1 MNSERLVNVTRN
13 GVLESIHC
21 GHLIIVDGNGKTVA
35 SIGKPETVTFFR
47 SAAKPFQLFPFL
59 ISCGAKKF
67 NFTEAEIA
75 LACGSHSGEAFHTQ
89 TAANILEKIGLS
101 ESDLRCGL
109 HAPFNEKTSNLLI
122 RNDQKPTQ
130 LHNNCSGKHSAMLAY
145 CKHLNLEISNYNSYE
160 HLLQIE
166 ILEIIKRFCEVS
178 DVKLGIDGC
187 AAPNFALPISSM
199 AKSFAKLVFP
209 PKDFNE
215 NEQNACRT
223 IVSAMTNFPEMVGG
237 TDRIDTLIMQELKG
251 QIICKVGAE
260 GIWLAG
266 VLPCE
271 KYPTGLGIAV
281 KIEDGEDYRARVVIA
296 TEILRQLEILPK
308 TSLNQYSPLKLN
320 NRRGDEVG
328 EVVASF
334 KI

>member
-1 MNSERLVNVTRN
+1 LNLPRQKLQS
-13 GVLESIHC
+13 
-21 GHLIIVDGNGKTVA
+21 
-35 SIGKPETVTFFR
+35 
-47 SAAKPFQLFPFL
+47 
-59 ISCGAKKF
+59 
-67 NFTEAEIA
+67 
-75 LACGSHSGEAFHTQ
+75 LANFHTQ
-89 TAANILEKIGLS
+89 TAAKILEKIGLS
-101 ESDLRCGL
+101 ESDLRCGSHL
-109 HAPFNEKTSNLLI
+109 PFNENASNLLV
-122 RNDQKPTQ
+122 RNDEKPNQ

-145 CKHLNLEISNYNSYE
+145 CRHLNAELSTYNSYN
-160 HLLQIE
+160 HPLQIE
-166 ILEIIKRFCEVS
+166 ILETIKRFCEVEH
-178 DVKLGIDGC
+178 VKLGIDGC

-209 PKDFNE
+209 PKNFNE
-215 NEQNACRT
+215 NERNACKT

-266 VLPCE
+266 ILPCE

-308 TSLNQYSPLKLN
+308 TSLNQYSPLKLK